1 MLRKILR
8 VTATG
13 VMMLALAGCNAYGNT
28 FDQAGGG
35 PLAKIPGVEAAGLV
49 EGTEVDLNSKI
60 PGKVG
65 QILVEEGQDVKKG
78 QVIARLTTDEI
89 TAKESQAKA
98 LVDAAKSQWEQAEVA
113 VKLQQ
118 QVAESNIKR
127 GEGAV
132 NAAQSQLDKAQNGA
146 RTQEIAQAQAAYDLM
161 LTTFQR
167 VEVLYQKGAI
177 PAQKYD
183 EVKTQLEV
191 SRQTL
196 SIAKE
201 GARQEDIRAAEGLV
215 MQAQAGLDGAV
226 AGRAQVE
233 LARQTA
239 VAAKAKYDQAL
250 AGLEEVRTYL
260 RESEIK
266 APIDGVVNTLY
277 VDAGELVS
285 SGMPLATII
294 DTEHTWVEVKV
305 KESDLPAVQLKQTVK
320 VTLGNKPNE
329 VIEGKVARI
338 NKKPDFAAKR
348 ATNDRGEKDIL
359 SYAVKINLT
368 TTGESTPGVT
378 AQVKFPQN

>member
-65 QILVEEGQDVKKG
+65 QILVDEGQDVKKG

-368 TTGESTPGVT
+368 TTGESIPGVT

>member
-1 MLRKILR
+1 MSSKILR
-8 VTATG
+8 VASTG
-13 VMMLALAGCNAYGNT
+13 VMVLVLAGCSAYGST
-28 FDQAGGG
+28 PEQASSGALG
-35 PLAKIPGVEAAGLV
+35 KIKGVEASGSV

-65 QILVEEGQDVKKG
+65 QILVEEGQTVKKG
-78 QVIARLTTDEI
+78 QVIARLTTEEI
-89 TAKESQAKA
+89 KAKESQAKA
-98 LVDAAKSQWEQAEVA
+98 LVEAAKSQWEQAEA
-113 VKLQQ
+113 GVKLQQ
-118 QVAESNIKR
+118 QVAESNVKR

-132 NAAQSQLDKAQNGA
+132 SAAQSQLDKARKGA

-167 VEVLYQKGAI
+167 VELLYQKGAI

-196 SIAKE
+196 SMAKE
-201 GARQEDIRAAEGLV
+201 GARQEDIQAAEGLV
-215 MQAQAGLDGAV
+215 LQAQAGLDGAI

-233 LARQTA
+233 LAKQTA
-239 VAAKAKYDQAL
+239 TAAKAKYDQAL

-260 RESEIK
+260 KDSEIK

-277 VDAGELVS
+277 VDEGELIS
-285 SGMPLATII
+285 TGMPLATIV
-294 DTEHTWVEVKV
+294 DFDHMWVEVKV
-305 KESDLPAVQLKQTVK
+305 KESDLQAVKLKQSVK
-320 VTLGNKPNE
+320 VVLVNRPNE
-329 VIEGKVARI
+329 VLEGKVARI

-359 SYAVKINLT
+359 SYGVKINLMK
-368 TTGESTPGVT
+368 TGELAPGVT
-378 AQVKFPQN
+378 ARVKFPLN